1 MIGTRLVSNTSED
14 ENSQWSVSEFA
25 ASIKEK
31 YPAYKEWNDQ
41 ELVDAILKKYPVY
54 ENQVD
59 LKKKTTSDSSET
71 VEAVDAIS
79 AIGSLDSEEV
89 VEGREVEV
97 PQASYVVDGQDVDK
111 QTIMS
116 VISDPNKITEAQEIT
131 ITNDDQLN
139 TILKNNTPQE
149 AWKALWK
156 EKTGLD
162 ADSYGISQEMAA
174 SAFTNDAEDMDDTEP
189 STRYDDAVNQI
200 EHIIKTKPKNIIP
213 SLERLFK
220 DEDFSF
226 KGDGDSIIITAPNQE
241 TISLDLPPEGVG
253 FGDILKSSML
263 GKGVGTAVAIKEIG
277 KVVKRTLTKEESDN
291 LDKVKEFLRINKG
304 ETEYNPNKFIS
315 NADRKQVTEDYYEKE
330 EELVDKGEQLMEAYQ
345 EVLKRDKAYS
355 RLTTHQLWQLGDE
368 YKLYLTQRQSVIDQF
383 NNLETE
389 WKVLNEEKKELQKL
403 DDEFK
408 DYKLDT
414 GVREYKNTI
423 AEELAGVRGVG
434 GFLSNMWR
442 AAVRGPKMSGHV
454 DETMV
459 VFGDTKEA
467 KPQDVAAFVD
477 ATIQAMET
485 PPSENMELWERNVE
499 KFKEDGHSG
508 LLSFL
513 LATAKMPDHVPELM
527 AESMAMMSNK
537 QVLKTAMRT
546 FGTITGRAA
555 ATGAA
560 AGGPAGGVAAWLA
573 SLPLAIPA
581 TMLFMTN
588 TLETGITF
596 AEFMVEEVG
605 GIDNLTV
612 EKTQELLNDEELMQ
626 KFKRRARARG
636 IAIGTFEA
644 LGLALGGKALS
655 SLRTA
660 GKTARAVPAAALV
673 DVGAGSLGEYAGM
686 VMAGQ
691 EKDPKEI
698 YLEGIGSLWN
708 FPVTVAAATVKQ
720 PTYRING
727 ESYTAQEYLK
737 FLDEASFDEIA
748 GATLEVTNNP
758 EINQLSK
765 KKKGVA
771 FNEAT
776 IINSLDKVVS
786 ENLTNEQKENLVKLE
801 LELRQLEAEG
811 DQTETSKL
819 RMSEVRN
826 EIREINEVAK
836 TQVKETGSPQEKRIR
851 EIDKLINKL
860 QKAAP
865 GQPVM
870 NTAEEMK
877 EIEKLKAEKDAL
889 FKEMA
894 DKKIKLTAQE
904 KEVADALG
912 FEITDEMET
921 VEDNFV
927 INNTDN
933 VQDTS
938 PFKQFID
945 QATKGAKAISS
956 LLPEVNIVLH
966 TTADQYQKAGNDINE
981 RGTYNPETKTIHLN
995 AENMNSRTVAHEVFH
1010 ATLIETFKGNQE
1022 SLTQF
1027 TDNLVTKLDK
1037 VLTKEQK
1044 QKLKTFVEANPYENN
1059 LVGEEQLAELL
1070 GLISSEYNNLSLDA
1084 KDTVKEWIKSALQVL
1099 KLDFDVVTQYLET
1112 DADVVNLLNTLS
1124 KKVRTG
1130 ETLVQEDVTLL
1141 EGEDVVVEEVEVE
1154 TKKKPKSKKEE
1165 TKRRKQYAFSKNYST
1180 IGEIAQAYNMNS
1192 SGFISPSAALYQV
1205 KELIRPFG
1213 YTLHQAKS
1221 GSYFLRTP
1229 SGKFYRPAF
1238 KRRMQKSGK
1247 PTSIFEYVRQ
1257 GRQAGFKDAE
1267 ILSVL
1272 EKKGVGTRAEIK
1284 KVMTIR
1290 SKDMGTLP
1298 TAFAIIEQ
1306 GIKKGNALFKS
1317 ITKKKTLDT
1326 ALNALHK
1333 SPIYE
1338 KATEAQKTAMDVA
1351 ITELYDKGTPRDM
1364 VRRIQNARDMIK
1376 DLSVTKNLQTLKRKL
1391 KNFMRAALPVDLL
1404 DTKEVTDMMSRIDKA
1419 TKAEMSELVNEV
1431 IEYTNTLN
1439 SNKLESQVTQTLN
1452 TLGKVNKK
1460 LRKII
1465 SDGIK
1470 SVKPADSVADI
1481 VTEINKLQEKINNL
1495 QDKEQLSAEDIET
1508 LLSYEAA
1515 QNILMSYTMQDNQV
1529 DNVSSLNRAVEIL
1542 EDLITGDKN
1551 RMKNQAKE
1559 QHSKYNNQAS
1569 ILLQTVLGIKKSLDM
1584 SNKKDRA
1591 LVEKKLKELQKKKDY
1606 KKITPKTIA
1615 GQLLQQVV
1623 SFLPILFKAPVVSA
1637 LDLSGLMAQIDMLPG
1652 KLFGG
1657 KLQRLVTDMVN
1668 AGTRLYKQRLMMVE
1682 DMIEAEALKI
1692 FGKDKNW
1699 RGKYKYISIFKN
1711 FSNRTDTN
1719 IFENKKDEEVYK
1731 KGKKD
1736 FEEGKITSKEWIDIK
1751 EKHGPL
1757 VLSQAEIAYLYMQY
1771 KNKDTHPAFKA
1782 RWGKET
1788 ERIMEQL
1795 TEQLD
1800 SKLKQFSDWQ
1810 TDVLFPSLYE
1820 HYNEAYRDLY
1830 RTDMPQV
1837 QFYGGRLYR
1846 KDFQPADDNINM
1858 LGNKVNPNSSIFA
1871 ASIMERETNSN
1882 NPILIDV
1889 NSLNNLMSYVQ
1900 NMEYWAAMGRP
1911 VRDMHKM
1918 FNNSKVKEAIVQ
1930 LHGMETWEMIAGEK
1944 GMLSKLANKNVRNSG
1959 LDRFINTINTTF
1971 TVGALAG
1978 QAVIMLK
1985 QLTSFKTYAARI
1997 GYRNWIKNLLV
2008 PFTAEWNKLSKE
2020 INKNSVYI
2028 QYRYRDSII
2037 KSLQSYAETN
2047 RDTRFSGNIVKDTFQ
2062 ELAWY
2067 GMIGVRWGDY
2077 GAIIFGGLPVYRA
2090 AKAKAEAKGL
2100 KGQAA
2105 IDYAIKEFEDAT
2117 KQTQQSADI
2126 QDKDYYQTGDPIPRG
2141 LNMFMT
2147 TPKQYL
2153 RKQID
2158 ATRNLYRI
2166 YAKGGEGAKGT
2177 AWENWRQL
2185 ITYQVM
2191 LPVLFQAVTTGFAGI
2206 FRDRDRDDEW
2216 VDLLRAAVIGN
2227 LNAFFI
2233 LGDMVNMIADAF
2245 TDKPWTGKGKMIGS
2259 TAVMSEIA
2267 IDLKKYRAAKS
2278 EEERKELM
2286 WDILARVASLTG
2298 APAPTLQKWKKNMKA
2313 IIDDPNMPAD
2323 EFIMRLLNYSEFQV
2337 TGGKDAKKE
2346 VDYNY
2351 GPKYKHDSSFY

>member
-14 ENSQWSVSEFA
+14 KNSQWSVSEFA

-31 YPAYKEWNDQ
+31 YPAYKDWNDQ

-59 LKKKTTSDSSET
+59 LKKKDISDSSET

-79 AIGSLDSEEV
+79 AIGSSDSEEI

-97 PQASYVVDGQDVDK
+97 PQASYVLDGQEVEK

-116 VISDPNKITEAQEIT
+116 VISDPNKIAEAQEIT

-139 TILKNNTPQE
+139 TILQNNTPQE

-162 ADSYGISQEMAA
+162 ADAYGISQEMAA

-213 SLERLFK
+213 SLERLFT
-220 DEDFSF
+220 DEGFSF

-241 TISLDLPPEGVG
+241 TISLDLPPEGIG
-253 FGDILKSSML
+253 FGDIIKSRVL
-263 GKGVGTAVAIKEIG
+263 GKGVGTVGVINEIG
-277 KVVKRTLTKEESDN
+277 KVVKRNLTKEESDN

-304 ETEYNPNKFIS
+304 ETEYNPDKFIS
-315 NADRKQVTEDYYEKE
+315 NADRKQVTEDYYERE

-345 EVLKRDKAYS
+345 EIMKRDKHYS

-368 YKLYLTQRQSVIDQF
+368 YKLYLAQRKSVIDQF
-383 NNLETE
+383 NKLETE

-403 DDEFK
+403 DEEFK

-442 AAVRGPKMSGHV
+442 AAVRGPKVAGHV

-485 PPSENMELWERNVE
+485 PPSESMELWERNVQ

-508 LLSFL
+508 LLSFI
-513 LATAKMPDHVPELM
+513 LATSQMPDHIPELM

-546 FGTITGRAA
+546 FGTFTGTAA

-560 AGGPAGGVAAWLA
+560 VGGPVGGLAAWMA
-573 SLPLAIPA
+573 SLPYAIPA

-612 EKTQELLNDEELMQ
+612 EKTQELLNDDELMQ

-636 IAIGTFEA
+636 IAIGSFEA
-644 LGLALGGKALS
+644 LGLALGAKGIR
-655 SLRTA
+655 SLMRA
-660 GKTARAVPAAALV
+660 GKTALAVP
-673 DVGAGSLGEYAGM
+673 VGAAIDMASGSLGEYAGM

-708 FPVTVAAATVKQ
+708 FPVTVATATVTQ
-720 PTYRING
+720 PTYKING

-737 FLDEASFDEIA
+737 FLNEASFDEIA

-765 KKKGVA
+765 DKKGVA
-771 FNEAT
+771 FNEAN

-826 EIREINEVAK
+826 EIRQINEVAK
-836 TQVKETGSPQEKRIR
+836 TEVKETEAK
-851 EIDKLINKL
+851 ETEVVEVKE
-860 QKAAP
+860 
-865 GQPVM
+865 
-870 NTAEEMK
+870 TEE
-877 EIEKLKAEKDAL
+877 
-889 FKEMA
+889 
-894 DKKIKLTAQE
+894 LTEQE

-912 FEITDEMET
+912 FKITDEMET

-945 QATKGAKAISS
+945 QATKGAKAISA

-966 TTADQYQKAGNDINE
+966 TTSDQYQKAGNDINE

-1298 TAFAIIEQ
+1298 TAFATIEQ

-1419 TKAEMSELVNEV
+1419 TKAEMSDLVNEV

-1439 SNKLESQVTQTLN
+1439 SNKLESQATQTLN

-1465 SDGIK
+1465 SDGINA
-1470 SVKPADSVADI
+1470 VKPTASIADI
-1481 VTEINKLQEKINNL
+1481 VTEINKLQEKITAIEG
-1495 QDKEQLSAEDIET
+1495 KEEVTAEDVET

-1515 QNILMSYTMQDNQV
+1515 KNILMSYTMQDNQV

-1569 ILLQTVLGIKKSLDM
+1569 ILLQSVLGIKRPLDM
-1584 SNKKDRA
+1584 SSKKDRA
-1591 LVEKKLKELQKKKDY
+1591 LVDKKIEELKKLKNY
-1606 KKITPKTIA
+1606 KKISPKGIKA
-1615 GQLLQQVV
+1615 KLYKLIGDYAY
-1623 SFLPILFKAPVVSA
+1623 IFKSPFISA
-1637 LDLSGLMAQIDMLPG
+1637 ADLATLMAQINMLPG
-1652 KLFGG
+1652 KIVGG
-1657 KLQRLVTDMVN
+1657 PIQKLVTSSINN
-1668 AGTRLYKQRLMMVE
+1668 ATREYKRRMLLTE
-1682 DMIEAEALKI
+1682 KMIQDEALRI
-1692 FGKDKNW
+1692 FGKDKKW
-1699 RGKYKYISIFKN
+1699 TGKYKYMSLFRDFSREENTGVFTTKEKEKAFKKAQK
-1711 FSNRTDTN
+1711 
-1719 IFENKKDEEVYK
+1719 E
-1731 KGKKD
+1731 
-1736 FEEGKITSKEWIDIK
+1736 FEEGGISEL
-1751 EKHGPL
+1751 EMSQFAPL
-1757 VLSQAEIAYLYMQY
+1757 NLSQSQIAYLYMQY

-1782 RWGKET
+1782 RWGKDT
-1788 ERIMEQL
+1788 ARIMEEL
-1795 TEQLD
+1795 TKKLD
-1800 SKLKQFSDWQ
+1800 PRLKEFSDWQ
-1810 TDVLFPSLYE
+1810 VDVFYPFLYE
-1820 HYNEAYRDLY
+1820 HYNAAYRDLY

-1846 KDFQPADDNINM
+1846 ENFTPKMEDISL
-1858 LGNKVNPNSSIFA
+1858 LGNKISSNTSIFNP
-1871 ASIMERETNSN
+1871 SILAREQDTS
-1882 NPILIDV
+1882 NPIEFA
-1889 NSLNNLMSYVQ
+1889 NSLTNLMSYIQ
-1900 NMEYWAAMGRP
+1900 NMEYWAAMSRP
-1911 VRDMHKM
+1911 VRDLHKM
-1918 FNNSKVKEAIVQ
+1918 FNNKNVKQAIIN
-1930 LHGMETWEMIAGEK
+1930 LHGLETFEMIE
-1944 GMLSKLANKNVRNSG
+1944 SVIERLANKNPRRQSAERIVNS
-1959 LDRFINTINTTF
+1959 LNTLF
-1971 TVGALAG
+1971 TISALAI
-1978 QAVIMLK
+1978 QPVIYLK
-1985 QLTSFKTYAARI
+1985 QLTSFVAYADAV
-1997 GYRNWIKNLLV
+1997 GYRKWIANSVV
-2008 PFTAEWNKLSKE
+2008 PFSKE
-2020 INKNSVYI
+2020 WRELTQEINENSIYL
-2028 QYRYRDSII
+2028 QDRYKRNFMQ
-2037 KSLQSYAETN
+2037 SLQSYQMTA
-2047 RDTRFSGNIVKDTFQ
+2047 RDTRYEGSKSRVIDQIKDTY
-2062 ELAWY
+2062 EDLSWY
-2067 GMIGVRWGDY
+2067 SMMGVRWGDY
-2077 GAIIFGGLPVYRA
+2077 GAIMFGGMPNY
-2090 AKAKAEAKGL
+2090 KIYKQEAEAKGL
-2100 KGQAA
+2100 KGQDA
-2105 IDYAIKEFEDAT
+2105 IDYAIDKFETQT
-2117 KQTQQSADI
+2117 KSTQQSGDI
-2126 QDKDYYQTGDPIPRG
+2126 QDRDYYQTGDPLARTF
-2141 LNMFMT
+2141 NMFLT

-2153 RKQID
+2153 RKEIQ
-2158 ATRNLYRI
+2158 AVRNLYRL
-2166 YAKGGEGAKGT
+2166 YAKKGEGAQGT
-2177 AWENWRQL
+2177 KWENWRQL
-2185 ITYQVM
+2185 MTYHVV
-2191 LPVLFQAVTTGFAGI
+2191 LPTIFQAATTGFAGI
-2206 FRDRDRDDEW
+2206 FRDRSDDKE
-2216 VDLLRAAVIGN
+2216 DKKQLLRDHIRAVILGN
-2227 LNAFFI
+2227 LNGLFI
-2233 LGDMVNMIADAF
+2233 LGELINAAGDLV
-2245 TDKPWTGKGKMIGS
+2245 TGKPWAGKTRNI
-2259 TAVMSEIA
+2259 AVLMMAEDFFGDMLILQNIDTTKKGGQEKYNEKLKEIL
-2267 IDLKKYRAAKS
+2267 IDLGRA
-2278 EEERKELM
+2278 
-2286 WDILARVASLTG
+2286 TG
-2298 APAPTLQKWKKNMKA
+2298 TPLPTVNKWIKNSKA
-2313 IIDDPNMPAD
+2313 IINDPNMPAD
-2323 EFIMRLLNYSEFQV
+2323 EFIMRLLNYSEYQI

-2351 GPKYKHDSSFY
+2351 NPKYKRNPGLGY